1 MSCTQ
6 IERLLMEIRKSL
18 EIAKNIVSM
27 DYNEFICDIRNRY
40 TLRLALVEI
49 VESSSS
55 LGLHILREF
64 LGVNKVE
71 GYSHIFRLLRDRGVI
86 SPKVGEDME
95 NLAKLRNL
103 IIHRYWEIDDSRIYK
118 EAKGSGLKVV
128 EDFVKEVEE
137 YVSRTRA
144 SRKI

>member
-1 MSCTQ
+1 VSYTQ
-6 IERLLMEIRKSL
+6 IERLLIEIRKPL

-71 GYSHIFRLLRDRGVI
+71 DVLTSLDC
-86 SPKVGEDME
+86 
-95 NLAKLRNL
+95 
-103 IIHRYWEIDDSRIYK
+103 
-118 EAKGSGLKVV
+118 
-128 EDFVKEVEE
+128 
-137 YVSRTRA
+137 
-144 SRKI
+144 